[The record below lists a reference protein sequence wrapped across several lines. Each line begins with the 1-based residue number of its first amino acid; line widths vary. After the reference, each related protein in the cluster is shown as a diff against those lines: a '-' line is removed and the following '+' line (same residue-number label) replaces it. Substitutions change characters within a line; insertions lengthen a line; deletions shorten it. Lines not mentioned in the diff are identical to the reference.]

1 MNSAQRVPTNS
12 LKAIRVPRVCEL
24 TGASRATI
32 WRLVHS
38 DQTFPKPF
46 KISAAITCWHEE
58 EVVEWVRS
66 KMAERA
72 A

>member
-1 MNSAQRVPTNS
+1 MRPKTPNPVLTHC
-12 LKAIRVPRVCEL
+12 AIRLPRVCEL

-32 WRLVHS
+32 WRLVQS
-38 DQTFPKPF
+38 DHNFPRPF
-46 KISAAITCWHEE
+46 KISVGITAWHEG
-58 EVVEWVRS
+58 EVVDWVKS